1 MEIKRYSSVCEGEW
15 NAFVERSRQGTFLFN
30 RGYMDYHS
38 DRFDDFS
45 LMAYDR
51 GVLKGVLP
59 ANRVGNVLYSHQGL
73 TYGGWLT
80 QEGMDA
86 SGMLGL
92 WAEAAGY
99 LIPAGIGRMVYKC
112 IPWIYSRMPSEEDRY
127 ALFRSGA
134 RWESCQV
141 ASVVDLRNGWK
152 FDSNGR
158 RNAAKASRAGVRVVE
173 SDDFGGFWRVLT
185 QVLAERYGVAPVHSL
200 AEMELLKGRFN
211 DDIRLVLAVD
221 AEGEV
226 LAGTV
231 LYIAGR
237 VVHVQYIA
245 SSHRGREEG
254 ALALVFS
261 RVMSHFNGY
270 DFFDFGT
277 SCENGGLYL
286 NEGLLRQKSGFGGRA
301 VVYESF
307 IVDLAEI
314 KTKLFGS

>member
-158 RNAAKASRAGVRVVE
+158 RNAAKASRWWKVMISEG
-173 SDDFGGFWRVLT
+173 SGG
-185 QVLAERYGVAPVHSL
+185 
-200 AEMELLKGRFN
+200 
-211 DDIRLVLAVD
+211 
-221 AEGEV
+221 
-226 LAGTV
+226 
-231 LYIAGR
+231 
-237 VVHVQYIA
+237 
-245 SSHRGREEG
+245 
-254 ALALVFS
+254 
-261 RVMSHFNGY
+261 
-270 DFFDFGT
+270 
-277 SCENGGLYL
+277 C
-286 NEGLLRQKSGFGGRA
+286 
-301 VVYESF
+301 
-307 IVDLAEI
+307 
-314 KTKLFGS
+314 